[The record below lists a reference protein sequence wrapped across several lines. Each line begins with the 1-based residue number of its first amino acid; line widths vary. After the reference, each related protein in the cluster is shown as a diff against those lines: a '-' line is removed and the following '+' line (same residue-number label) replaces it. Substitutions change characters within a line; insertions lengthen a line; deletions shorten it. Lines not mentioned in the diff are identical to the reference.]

1 MINFAPAMKHL
12 LTVFILLV
20 TFTCCTTEADRN
32 HMRAGLDSINV
43 RNRTGQPFTVD
54 DVQPYVTFFDEHG
67 TPNDRVL
74 AHYLLGRAYHEHG
87 EAPMALKYYQ
97 EAIDCADTAT
107 ADCDYSQLAKV
118 YGQMSDVLYDQGLYR
133 DALYYDSLSVKIA
146 WRAKD
151 TIVALTSYEQE
162 GFAYLA
168 LKDTT
173 SAMAVIDEVAQKYL
187 ELGYPS
193 DAAITLGTIIR
204 PLIDIGQYDK
214 ARKYIDLYES
224 LSGRFDSCG
233 NIETGREIYYNVK
246 GQYFFLTAVFDSA
259 EYYFRK
265 ELNTG
270 KDFNNQNAASLE
282 LARLYHIL
290 HLPDSA
296 AKFAVYAYDMLD
308 SLYAQRTTEEIEHI
322 QAMYDYTRYQEVA
335 RQESENA
342 ALANRK
348 VLISF
353 LVFLAVLLIASWLY
367 IARKKVIE
375 NLQKTVAELETIKK
389 ENYKL
394 KCDVSLNQHQITEN
408 EKRIRQLEN
417 KLGRYGKLVYFGS
430 DKTENN
436 LKLSM
441 NYQLLKDRRGKE
453 YKLNEAEWD
462 VVRNLVD
469 EYFPGCYDF
478 IVANLPVDSLK
489 YKICLLLRLHFINKE
504 IGPMI
509 GYTDS
514 YSSKL
519 SSEIYKELYGKEGGS
534 KELTN
539 KLAKLF

>member
-1 MINFAPAMKHL
+1 
-12 LTVFILLV
+12 
-20 TFTCCTTEADRN
+20 
-32 HMRAGLDSINV
+32 
-43 RNRTGQPFTVD
+43 
-54 DVQPYVTFFDEHG
+54 
-67 TPNDRVL
+67 
-74 AHYLLGRAYHEHG
+74 
-87 EAPMALKYYQ
+87 
-97 EAIDCADTAT
+97 
-107 ADCDYSQLAKV
+107 
-118 YGQMSDVLYDQGLYR
+118 
-133 DALYYDSLSVKIA
+133 
-146 WRAKD
+146 
-151 TIVALTSYEQE
+151 
-162 GFAYLA
+162 
-168 LKDTT
+168 
-173 SAMAVIDEVAQKYL
+173 MAVIDEVAQKYL

-193 DAAITLGTIIR
+193 DAAITLGICIE
-204 PLIDIGQYDK
+204 PLINKGDFLQAHDYMEI
-214 ARKYIDLYES
+214 YES
-224 LSGRFDSCG
+224 LSGRFDSLG
-233 NIETGREIYYNVK
+233 NIESGREIYYRTKGLYYLYTNV
-246 GQYFFLTAVFDSA
+246 LDSA
-259 EYYFRK
+259 EYFFRK
-265 ELNTG
+265 ELYDG
-270 KDFNNQNAASLE
+270 KDFNNQNSAAE
-282 LARLYHIL
+282 GLAFLYQKRHC
-290 HLPDSA
+290 PDSA
-296 AKFAVYAYDMLD
+296 AKYAVYAYNMLD
-308 SLYAQRTTEEIEHI
+308 SLYAQRTTKEVERI

-348 VLISF
+348 LLISF

-394 KCDVSLNQHQITEN
+394 KCNVTANQHQITEN

-469 EYFPGCYDF
+469 EYIPGCYDF